1 MRRSFWITL
10 LLVCAGVVVG
20 SLVAEV
26 TAGTPVLKYL
36 SYGLD
41 FGTAAPVTVDLH
53 VLIVTFGI
61 TVKITV
67 AHILFVTA
75 AILLGWNLYKYGF
88 GGGVRGRIWKLRLG
102 FWRMFWFSPMGVPC
116 GGVIR

>member
-10 LLVCAGVVVG
+10 LLICAGVVIG

-26 TAGTPVLKYL
+26 TANTPVLRFL

-41 FGTAAPVTVDLH
+41 FGTTSPVTVNLH
-53 VLIVTFGI
+53 VLVVTFGI

-67 AHILFVTA
+67 SHILFITLALV
-75 AILLGWNLYKYGF
+75 LGRA
-88 GGGVRGRIWKLRLG
+88 VLR
-102 FWRMFWFSPMGVPC
+102 
-116 GGVIR
+116 